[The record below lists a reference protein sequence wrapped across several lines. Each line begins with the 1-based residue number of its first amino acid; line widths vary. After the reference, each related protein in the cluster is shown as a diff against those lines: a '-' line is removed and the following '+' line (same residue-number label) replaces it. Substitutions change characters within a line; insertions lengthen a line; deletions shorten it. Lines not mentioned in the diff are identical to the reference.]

1 MAKKKK
7 ISVVMDG
14 DEVSSIE
21 IDGRKYTSPEDIVN
35 LEDRRKVERMMANA
49 VDSEDED
56 TADNSDSD
64 ASFDNFFSEEEKE
77 QFRQLDRD
85 AKKFPP
91 LIAGIFGLV
100 SAITLIIALISG
112 VGAYRQQS
120 AELSA
125 PGMVVNTVVRTSTD
139 SETGDWTDYSHPV
152 VSFDAANG
160 RHYEIELAEGSY
172 PPEYLTGDSVT
183 ILYNPERPQQARIQS
198 STSTML
204 LWLLPAI
211 TGTVGLAFLGAG
223 LMVYKLLMPSKEE
236 SLPEGVKAT

>member
-7 ISVVMDG
+7 ISVTMDG

-21 IDGRKYTSPEDIVN
+21 IDGRKYTSPDEIVN
-35 LEDRRKVERMMANA
+35 AEDRKKVERMIANA
-49 VDSEDED
+49 EEAEDEAD
-56 TADNSDSD
+56 TDVDADAD
-64 ASFDNFFSEEEKE
+64 FENFFSEEEKE
-77 QFRQLDRD
+77 QFRQMDRD

-100 SAITLIIALISG
+100 SAITLIIAIISG
-112 VGAYRQQS
+112 IGAYRQQS

-125 PGMVVNTVVRTSTD
+125 QGMVVDTVVRTSTD
-139 SETGDWTDYSHPV
+139 SETGDRTDYSHPV

-172 PPEYLTGDSVT
+172 PPEYLEGDSVT
-183 ILYNPERPQQARIQS
+183 ILYNPERPQQARIK
-198 STSTML
+198 STSSTML

-211 TGTVGLAFLGAG
+211 TGTVGLAFLGAAV
-223 LMVYKLLMPSKEE
+223 MVYKMLMPSKEE
-236 SLPEGVKAT
+236 SLPDGVKVT